1 NITASPFTSY
11 EDYDPSA
18 CNNIVLLSQQIHSD
32 SDIHLDA
39 TGSFKRFDPVDR
51 DFRVAITTSSLMS
64 SYGGSP
70 PPTAAIPPQPLRPA
84 PAPAP
89 PRPAPPPPPIQNAP
103 EAAERVLADV
113 AASTTT
119 IAPAD
124 DPESGE
130 QLPPTLQR
138 AMSCDS
144 VCSDTSVV
152 LGDLE
157 EPNVTGY
164 LCVGLEYDSDSAD
177 LVVSVLEAKDLV
189 GPDGNT
195 YIDTYVRVYLLP
207 DKTSNMQTR

>member
-1 NITASPFTSY
+1 MINQLPSFSMVCILLLPASR
-11 EDYDPSA
+11 SA
-18 CNNIVLLSQQIHSD
+18 CNSTVLLSQQIHSD

-39 TGSFKRFDPVDR
+39 TGSFKRFDPVDH
-51 DFRVAITTSSLMS
+51 DFRVTITTSSLMGS
-64 SYGGSP
+64 SGGSP
-70 PPTAAIPPQPLRPA
+70 PPTASIPPQPLRPA

-89 PRPAPPPPPIQNAP
+89 LRPAPPPPPDNNNRPP
-103 EAAERVLADV
+103 ETTGSLLQGV
-113 AASTTT
+113 ATVTTA
-119 IAPAD
+119 IVPAD

-164 LCVGLEYDSDSAD
+164 LCVGLEYDRWGWQAS
-177 LVVSVLEAKDLV
+177 VVPFAGNIGSFAGNI
-189 GPDGNT
+189 GPFAGN
-195 YIDTYVRVYLLP
+195 IV
-207 DKTSNMQTR
+207 Q

>member
-1 NITASPFTSY
+1 MGDMCVFERTTDVPLVYKFPMNVIPSSGTSH
-11 EDYDPSA
+11 EGCQPSS
-18 CNNIVLLSQQIHSD
+18 CNNVVLSQQIHSD

-70 PPTAAIPPQPLRPA
+70 PPTASIPPQPLRPA

-89 PRPAPPPPPIQNAP
+89 SRPAPPPPPVRHAP
-103 EAAERVLADV
+103 DVVAESLLADV
-113 AASTTT
+113 ATVTTA
-119 IAPAD
+119 IVPAD
-124 DPESGE
+124 DPDSGE
-130 QLPPTLQR
+130 QLPSTLQR

-164 LCVGLEYDSDSAD
+164 LCVGLEYD
-177 LVVSVLEAKDLV
+177 
-189 GPDGNT
+189 
-195 YIDTYVRVYLLP
+195 R
-207 DKTSNMQTR
+207 